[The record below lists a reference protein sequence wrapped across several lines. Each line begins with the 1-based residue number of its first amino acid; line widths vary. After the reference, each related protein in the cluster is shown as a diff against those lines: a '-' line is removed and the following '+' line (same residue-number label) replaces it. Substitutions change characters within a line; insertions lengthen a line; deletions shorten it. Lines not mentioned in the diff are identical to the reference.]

1 MRMNYNELVKQFAH
15 NMREL
20 MEWEEVSY
28 TKLAMGTDIAR
39 STLVGYGTA
48 RHVPNIY
55 HAAKIA
61 EYLDVTVDELI
72 GAE

>member
-1 MRMNYNELVKQFAH
+1 MKYDELVIQFAN
-15 NMREL
+15 NMRKL

-28 TKLAMGTDIAR
+28 TKLAEGTDIAR
-39 STLVGYGTA
+39 STLVGYATA